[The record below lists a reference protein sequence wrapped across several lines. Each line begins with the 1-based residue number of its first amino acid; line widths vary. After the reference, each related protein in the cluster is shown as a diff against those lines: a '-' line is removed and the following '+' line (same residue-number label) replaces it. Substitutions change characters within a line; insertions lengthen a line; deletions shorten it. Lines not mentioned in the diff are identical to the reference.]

1 MEFNQSRGWYKNRKD
16 GNYNLR
22 GIDGYWKQPE
32 IFIGVKDFFKF
43 IKLDAA
49 QELESGFLLLRAKL
63 GPMLA
68 GNGYINNI
76 RKASATPITS
86 AVSCMA
92 SVTSHDDIDQPNEND
107 DEQALEQF
115 KKSITKQ
122 DGRYQVCWPWENSKD
137 KLKSHYG
144 LCFGSLKTLIRRL
157 QNNEEILRRYNETIK
172 DQLQSGII
180 EEVHP
185 DMDQKECN
193 HSRRQ
198 KAFLQLELHQS
209 DRSCTR
215 FLWVN
220 DIKCAVIEE
229 NLKCYRFRRLLGVI
243 SSPFL
248 LAATLNHHLET
259 IGNQTELEIR
269 RNLYVDNVMLSANG
283 TRETINKYHE
293 VKDIFKKAAMNIRE
307 FLPNDQNFNKAMP
320 K

>member
-1 MEFNQSRGWYKNRKD
+1 MGIITYEVNVMEYLTNKLEMVTVDDKNISSIMERK
-16 GNYNLR
+16 NLK

-92 SVTSHDDIDQPNEND
+92 SVTSHDDID
-107 DEQALEQF
+107 
-115 KKSITKQ
+115 
-122 DGRYQVCWPWENSKD
+122 
-137 KLKSHYG
+137 
-144 LCFGSLKTLIRRL
+144 